1 MNNLSPKT
9 CRYRQKLVTLQQ
21 KRNKK
26 LADKPMKKLLS
37 TALLALVAIA
47 GQAQPLLKTHVET
60 GDVEGTPDGTD
71 LAVYKAIPYAA
82 PPVGELRWKA
92 PQPAKPWKGVLKAED
107 VAKWPPQPEKSYV
120 KYDMMSEDCLYLSV
134 VTPAKS
140 INEGLPVMVFIHG
153 GGFRTEHYG
162 GDLWQS
168 LARRGVVAVS
178 IEYRAGALG
187 FMAHADLA
195 KESPEGHSGN
205 YGILD
210 QIFALQWVQR
220 NIKNFGGDPS
230 KVTIFGES
238 AGAISCHILCGSP
251 LAKGLFRAC
260 ICQSGTMMSPL
271 NLVNEQQAQM
281 LGWMFMNQLEKKSI
295 AEMRQMDA
303 KALTGNDVNFMGCVP
318 IIDGYVI
325 PEPLYNLYEQGRYND
340 VPVLIMY
347 NSDEGAVDFE
357 SVSVEEYNRQLG
369 SLPGQWA
376 DSVKVYYPGNTDQ
389 ERLYNMRDLVRDIGC
404 GWPSYAWATLQ
415 QKTGKSAVYSA
426 YLAQK
431 SDTTV
436 YAKGNRRGAAHADDM
451 MYLKGAFDDK
461 ADKYPQEKKVS
472 DLMQQYWVNFAKTGG
487 NPNGEGLPYWPVFD
501 EGKAS
506 VMQFQN
512 GASLV
517 EMPNREGILLID
529 RFMKY
534 VQSLQGAQQ

>member
-1 MNNLSPKT
+1 
-9 CRYRQKLVTLQQ
+9 
-21 KRNKK
+21 
-26 LADKPMKKLLS
+26 MKK
-37 TALLALVAIA
+37 TIITILLALVAMA

-82 PPVGELRWKA
+82 PPVGDLRWKA

-107 VAKWPPQPEKSYV
+107 VAMWPPQPEKSYV

-140 INEGLPVMVFIHG
+140 VNEGLPVMVFIHG
-153 GGFRTEHYG
+153 GGFATEHYG

-178 IEYRAGALG
+178 IEYRAGSLG
-187 FMAHADLA
+187 FLAHSELA

-220 NIKNFGGDPS
+220 NIRNFGGDPT

-238 AGAISCHILCGSP
+238 AGAMSCHILCASP

-260 ICQSGTMMSPL
+260 ISQSGAFMSPM
-271 NLVNEQQAQM
+271 NVVNEQQAQM
-281 LGWMFMNQLEKKSI
+281 LGMMFMNQLKKTSI

-303 KALTGNDVNFMGCVP
+303 KELTGNGVNFQGCVP
-318 IIDGYVI
+318 IVDGYVT
-325 PEPLYNLYEQGRYND
+325 PEPIYRLYEKGRYND
-340 VPVLIMY
+340 VPVLIMH
-347 NSDEGAVDFE
+347 NSDEGAVDFD
-357 SVSVEEYNRQLG
+357 SVSVAQYEQQFAQL
-369 SLPGQWA
+369 PAQWA
-376 DSVKVYYPGNTDQ
+376 DSAKAVYPGSTAE
-389 ERLYNMRDLVRDIGC
+389 ERLFSMRDFVRDVGF
-404 GWPSYAWATLQ
+404 GWPAYAWATQ
-415 QKTGKSAVYSA
+415 QKKTGKSPVYSA

-451 MYLKGAFDDK
+451 MYLTGAFDK
-461 ADKYPQEKKVS
+461 VAKKYPQEKKVS
-472 DLMQQYWVNFAKTGG
+472 DLMQQYWVNFAKTM
-487 NPNGEGLPYWPVFD
+487 NPNGEGLPNWPEF
-501 EGKAS
+501 ENGKPT
-506 VMQFQN
+506 VMQFNN
-512 GASLV
+512 GASLI
-517 EMPNREGILLID
+517 ETPNQARIKLID
-529 RFMKY
+529 GFMQY
-534 VQSLQGAQQ
+534 VRSLSTPSN

>member
-1 MNNLSPKT
+1 M
-9 CRYRQKLVTLQQ
+9 
-21 KRNKK
+21 NKK
-26 LADKPMKKLLS
+26 TIIFS
-37 TALLALVAIA
+37 LLALVALA

-60 GDVEGTPDGTD
+60 GEVEGVLDGTD

-92 PQPAKPWKGVLKAED
+92 PQPALPWKGVLKAED

-134 VTPAKS
+134 TTPAKTTD
-140 INEGLPVMVFIHG
+140 EALPVMVFIHG

-187 FMAHADLA
+187 YMAHGDLA
-195 KESPEGHSGN
+195 KESEGHSGN
-205 YGILD
+205 YGMLD

-238 AGAISCHILCGSP
+238 AGAMSCHILCASP

-260 ICQSGTMMSPL
+260 ISQSGAMMSPT
-271 NLVNEQQAQM
+271 NVINQETAQM
-281 LGWMFMNQLEKKSI
+281 YGQMFMSQMKKNSI
-295 AEMRQMDA
+295 AEMRQVDA
-303 KALTGNDVNFMGCVP
+303 KELTGNGNNFQLCIP
-318 IIDGYVI
+318 IVDGYVI
-325 PEPLYNLYEQGRYND
+325 PEPICNLYEKGNYND
-340 VPVLIMY
+340 VPVLIMH
-347 NSDEGAVDFE
+347 NSDEGAVDFD
-357 SVSVEEYNRQLG
+357 SVSVDDYNRQM
-369 SLPGQWA
+369 SQLPGQWA
-376 DSVKVYYPGNTDQ
+376 DSAKAVYPGLTDE
-389 ERLYNMRDLVRDIGC
+389 ERLFSMRDFVRDVGF
-404 GWPSYAWATLQ
+404 GWPAYAWATLQ
-415 QKTGKSAVYSA
+415 KQTGKSPVYVA

-451 MYLKGAFDDK
+451 LYLKGVFDDK

-487 NPNGEGLPYWPVFD
+487 NPNGEGLPYWPVFE
-501 EGKAS
+501 EGKPT
-506 VMQFQN
+506 VMQFNN
-512 GASLV
+512 GASLI
-517 EMPNREGILLID
+517 ETPNQKRIRLID
-529 RFMKY
+529 DFMKY
-534 VQSLQGAQQ
+534 VRSLSGK

>member
-1 MNNLSPKT
+1 LPVSAKFSNFAAEME
-9 CRYRQKLVTLQQ
+9 Q
-21 KRNKK
+21 K
-26 LADKPMKKLLS
+26 LADKPMKILLS

-60 GDVEGTPDGTD
+60 GDVEGILDGTD
-71 LAVYKAIPYAA
+71 LAVFKAIPFAA

-92 PQPAKPWKGVLKAED
+92 PHPALPWKGVLNTNV

-134 VTPAKS
+134 ATPAKS
-140 INEGLPVMVFIHG
+140 VKEALPVMVFIHG

-220 NIKNFGGDPS
+220 NIKNFGGDPA

-238 AGAISCHILCGSP
+238 AGAISCHILCASP

-281 LGWMFMNQLEKKSI
+281 LGWMFMNQLKKNSI

-303 KALTGNDVNFMGCVP
+303 KELTGNDVNFMGCVP

-325 PEPLYNLYEQGRYND
+325 PEPIYSLYEQGRYND
-340 VPVLIMY
+340 VPVLIMH

-376 DSVKVYYPGNTDQ
+376 DSVRVYYPGNTDQ
-389 ERLYNMRDLVRDIGC
+389 ERLYSMRDLVRDIGC

-415 QKTGKSAVYSA
+415 QKTGKNAVYSA

-487 NPNGEGLPYWPVFD
+487 NPNGKDLPYWPVFD
-501 EGKAS
+501 EGKPT
-506 VMQFQN
+506 VMQFNN
-512 GASLV
+512 GASLI
-517 EMPNREGILLID
+517 ETPNQERIQLID

-534 VQSLQGAQQ
+534 VRSVTMLN